1 VLTTIFNNRD
11 RHVSDVTRYITIHN
25 RPTIRATYINRE
37 RHTHTRIERERERAR
52 DVLKSDMQ
60 AASSSSVSLHG

>member
-1 VLTTIFNNRD
+1 MLTTIFNNRD

-37 RHTHTRIERERERAR
+37 RHTHTRIERERERE
-52 DVLKSDMQ
+52 Q
-60 AASSSSVSLHG
+60 ETY